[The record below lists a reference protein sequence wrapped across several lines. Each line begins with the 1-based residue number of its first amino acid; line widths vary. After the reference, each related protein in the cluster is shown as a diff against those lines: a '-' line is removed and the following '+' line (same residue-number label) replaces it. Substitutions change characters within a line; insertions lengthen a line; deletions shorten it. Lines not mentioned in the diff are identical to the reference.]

1 MVYRKLLTSP
11 KERAKKHFQ
20 HLKRGEVTDYF
31 QKCSFGAMPRSISRL
46 TASVE
51 VVCREMFRELIDE
64 KELIFQ

>member
-1 MVYRKLLTSP
+1 
-11 KERAKKHFQ
+11 
-20 HLKRGEVTDYF
+20 
-31 QKCSFGAMPRSISRL
+31 MPRSISRL